1 MTVHAVIEGDF
12 LFVYWMFI

>member
-1 MTVHAVIEGDF
+1 MTVHAVIEGDS